1 MSGQGLPV
9 ILLVEDSPDDATLIQ
24 RAFRKTNLI
33 NPVQLVQ
40 DGEEAINY
48 LSGAGAFADRDR
60 FPLPVLMLLDIQL
73 PRRTGLEVLEWVR
86 KTSSLRRLPVVMLT
100 SSKEQIDVNRAYDL
114 GVNSYLTKPVAFEA
128 LVEMVKRVNLYW
140 VLLNEPPDVTPE

>member
-1 MSGQGLPV
+1 MSGEARPV

-24 RAFRKTNLI
+24 RAFRKTNLM
-33 NPVQLVQ
+33 NPVRLVQ
-40 DGEEAINY
+40 DGEEAIDY

-60 FPLPVLMLLDIQL
+60 FPLPVRLLLDIQL
-73 PRRTGLEVLEWVR
+73 PRKTGLEVLEWLR
-86 KTSSLRRLPVVMLT
+86 TTPSLKRLPVVMLT

-128 LVEMVKRVNLYW
+128 LMEMVKRVNLYW

>member
-1 MSGQGLPV
+1 MSGEPLPV

-24 RAFRKTNLI
+24 RAFRKTNLM
-33 NPVQLVQ
+33 NPVRLVQ
-40 DGEEAINY
+40 DGEEAIDY
-48 LSGAGAFADRDR
+48 LKGTGAFADRDR
-60 FPLPVLMLLDIQL
+60 FPLPVLLLLDIQL
-73 PRRTGLEVLEWVR
+73 PRRTGLEVLEWIR
-86 KTSSLRRLPVVMLT
+86 TTPSLKRLPVVMLT

-140 VLLNEPPDVTPE
+140 VLLNESPDIQE

>member
-1 MSGQGLPV
+1 MSGEARPV

-24 RAFRKTNLI
+24 RAFRKTNLM
-33 NPVQLVQ
+33 NPVRLVQ
-40 DGEEAINY
+40 DGEEAIDY

-60 FPLPVLMLLDIQL
+60 FPLPVRLLLDIQL
-73 PRRTGLEVLEWVR
+73 PRKTGLEVLEWLR
-86 KTSSLRRLPVVMLT
+86 TTPSLKRLPVVMLT

-128 LVEMVKRVNLYW
+128 LMEMVKRVNLCW

>member
-1 MSGQGLPV
+1 MS
-9 ILLVEDSPDDATLIQ
+9 DSPDDATLIQ

-73 PRRTGLEVLEWVR
+73 PRRTGLEVLE
-86 KTSSLRRLPVVMLT
+86 
-100 SSKEQIDVNRAYDL
+100 
-114 GVNSYLTKPVAFEA
+114 
-128 LVEMVKRVNLYW
+128 
-140 VLLNEPPDVTPE
+140 